1 MTPQLTIDALR
12 EMRFS
17 GMAAEFQLQLDDP
30 AYYGQLGFEERF
42 SMLVT
47 AELSKRR
54 QNKLDRTLHQA
65 RFAVPRATIEGI
77 EYYVSIPRL
86 EHQRSAI

>member
-17 GMAAEFQLQLDDP
+17 GMAAEFQFQLDDP
-30 AYYGQLGFEERF
+30 AYYAQLGFEERF

-54 QNKLDRTLHQA
+54 QNKLDRMLHQA
-65 RFAVPRATIEGI
+65 HFAAPGAREYSAVKVPPIRTTDTTD
-77 EYYVSIPRL
+77 PR
-86 EHQRSAI
+86 Q